1 MNREDHA
8 RPILTSFA
16 SVEKQAKTQRKDAGM
31 RRRHRKGPSAGR
43 QRDYLGEIILK
54 SSRVEEQT
62 NAEVLYLT
70 RLIQNKTPVLV
81 KLTNNE
87 EIKGW
92 IEYYDRNF
100 IRVTRGSDP
109 NVFIYK
115 DQIKYITEA

>member
-1 MNREDHA
+1 
-8 RPILTSFA
+8 
-16 SVEKQAKTQRKDAGM
+16 M
-31 RRRHRKGPSAGR
+31 RSRHRKGPSSGR
-43 QRDYLGEIILK
+43 QRDYIAEMILK

-62 NAEVLYLT
+62 NAEVYYLT

-81 KLTNNE
+81 KLTNDE

-92 IEYYDRNF
+92 IEYYDKYF

-115 DQIKYITEA
+115 DQIKYIVET